1 MIAKLLGYWMLF
13 TGLVFRGSFI
23 FDYNPIKFFEET
35 LGFSKLR
42 ALTMKVIQE
51 PWGDPVLVGG
61 PYEWEYPDKPHR
73 SSNHIIFDT
82 GAGSIK
88 IEIPRDVIVNY

>member
-61 PYEWEYPDKPHR
+61 PYEWDYPDKKYP
-73 SSNHIIFDT
+73 SDGEKLKIDVKKD
-82 GAGSIK
+82 SIR
-88 IEIPRDVIVNY
+88 IQIP